1 MTITGVPSESSKTSK
16 TSITFGCWMA
26 VAARASRMKRRT
38 ASLPEPTGII
48 PGMHLVIASG
58 ILGLGKS
65 VSSFGQTLAL
75 VLTFFV
81 VLGGLANVL
90 IGYIVGQVMA
100 ERKQNA
106 ARRQAYDAAP
116 PQ

>member
-1 MTITGVPSESSKTSK
+1 
-16 TSITFGCWMA
+16 
-26 VAARASRMKRRT
+26 
-38 ASLPEPTGII
+38 
-48 PGMHLVIASG
+48 MHLVIESA

-81 VLGGLANVL
+81 VLGGLVNVL
-90 IGYIVGQVMA
+90 IGYIVGQVMV

-106 ARRQAYDAAP
+106 ARRQAYDAAR

>member
-1 MTITGVPSESSKTSK
+1 MIL
-16 TSITFGCWMA
+16 A
-26 VAARASRMKRRT
+26 
-38 ASLPEPTGII
+38 
-48 PGMHLVIASG
+48 MHLVIASG

-75 VLTFFV
+75 ILTFFV

-90 IGYIVGQVMA
+90 IGYIVGQVMV

-106 ARRQAYDAAP
+106 ARRQAYDAEH
-116 PQ
+116 Q

>member
-1 MTITGVPSESSKTSK
+1 MILT
-16 TSITFGCWMA
+16 MQ
-26 VAARASRMKRRT
+26 
-38 ASLPEPTGII
+38 
-48 PGMHLVIASG
+48 LVVGS

-90 IGYIVGQVMA
+90 IGYVIGQVMV
-100 ERKQNA
+100 ERKQNIE
-106 ARRQAYDAAP
+106 RRRAYDAAN
-116 PQ
+116 QE